1 MNKIDYILGID
12 GGGTN
17 TQVYLFNSNGE
28 TISELSGR
36 GTNLSLYKDLAINRL
51 IDLINEISEKSKISL
66 SEISAFG
73 FGLAG
78 VSDEVF
84 GLATL
89 VLLIPVFIPSIAVA
103 ARRLHDINQSGW
115 MQCIFIPGFFG
126 DMLLGTGYVIYIL
139 TFALYAFW
147 FSQAGKKGK
156 NRFGAQPRK

>member
-1 MNKIDYILGID
+1 MFVAGFLLGM
-12 GGGTN
+12 
-17 TQVYLFNSNGE
+17 V
-28 TISELSGR
+28 
-36 GTNLSLYKDLAINRL
+36 A
-51 IDLINEISEKSKISL
+51 
-66 SEISAFG
+66 
-73 FGLAG
+73 

-89 VLLIPVFIPSIAVA
+89 VLIIPIFIPSIAVA

-115 MQCIFIPGFFG
+115 MQCIFIPGFFA
-126 DMLLGTGYVIYIL
+126 DELLGTGWVIYIL